1 MGLRLETNSLEQ
13 NERKREGG
21 GREREREKGRECDS
35 WIVVCGIALKSVVRE
50 CERQTAWNETAKKEA
65 ARFFSWK
72 TGTRQSERERERPN
86 LGIISGLAR
95 DKPGQHRPNEV
106 KPRVNGA
113 LRFDSSFSTRNWLLP
128 KITHNIVVTMIEYF
142 YISVVFPICLSLS
155 HPFLLL
161 SSLVRKP
168 FALRIF
174 FSFFFSTYPNHA
186 YPNHVYGS
194 IDRSIFSKR
203 EVVARTQANENFIFR
218 PFPLWLEFKV
228 LCFLSFSTV
237 AKIFEFISKMRKPL
251 VRSKENT
258 LTSLYDFFDY
268 GYFFF

>member
-13 NERKREGG
+13 NERKREGE
-21 GREREREKGRECDS
+21 REREREKGRECDS

-95 DKPGQHRPNEV
+95 DKPGQRRPNEV

-174 FSFFFSTYPNHA
+174 FSFFFFNVSQPRVSQPRVWINR
-186 YPNHVYGS
+186 S
-194 IDRSIFSKR
+194 IDFFETRSRCSNSSEWKFY
-203 EVVARTQANENFIFR
+203 
-218 PFPLWLEFKV
+218 L
-228 LCFLSFSTV
+228 STV
-237 AKIFEFISKMRKPL
+237 SSLTRVQSSLLSLFRWLSLKYSNLSRK
-251 VRSKENT
+251 
-258 LTSLYDFFDY
+258 
-268 GYFFF
+268 

>member
-13 NERKREGG
+13 NERKREGE
-21 GREREREKGRECDS
+21 REREREKGRECDS

-95 DKPGQHRPNEV
+95 DKPGQRRPNEV

-142 YISVVFPICLSLS
+142 YISVVFPICFSLS

-174 FSFFFSTYPNHA
+174 FSFLFFQRIPTTRIPTTCMDQ
-186 YPNHVYGS
+186 S
-194 IDRSIFSKR
+194 IDRFFRNEKSLLELKRMKILPFDRFLFDSSSKFFAFS
-203 EVVARTQANENFIFR
+203 
-218 PFPLWLEFKV
+218 
-228 LCFLSFSTV
+228 LSRLSL
-237 AKIFEFISKMRKPL
+237 KYSNLSRK
-251 VRSKENT
+251 
-258 LTSLYDFFDY
+258 
-268 GYFFF
+268 